1 MAAFDFYSF
10 KQDEKHIIFNQ
21 LAAKLKIHPA
31 SIEKDW
37 WVVRTLEIIQ
47 TMDVSKF
54 IVFKGGTS
62 LSKAWNIIERFS
74 EDVDLALDRSFLG
87 YDECKTVKQVKKLR
101 SATRNYIYKDFIPAL
116 QNAFIKAG
124 YGDVRVKLNE
134 EEGKNLEPV
143 QISILYKS
151 CTTISAYTNPY
162 VKIEIGSRALRE
174 PSTNKEFNS
183 LVGEHFPDRPFAD
196 NQIIVPCVNPERTLL
211 EKLFL
216 LHEEF
221 SKPED
226 KIKVDRLSRHLYDV
240 EMLTRRGYLDIA
252 IKEKE
257 LYNEIIDHRQIYTKI
272 SGIDYNFHQPKT
284 LNPLPPKAIM
294 NSWKNDYQK
303 MQEEMINGDS
313 LSFDDLIDRI
323 AEIKNRIN
331 ALKW

>member
-1 MAAFDFYSF
+1 MAAFDFYIL
-10 KQDEKHIIFNQ
+10 KQDEKHLIFNQ

-37 WVVRTLEIIQ
+37 WVVRALEIIQ

-87 YDECKTVKQVKKLR
+87 YEECKTVKQVKKLR
-101 SATRNYIYKDFIPAL
+101 SSTRNYIYKDFIPGL
-116 QNAFIKAG
+116 QNAYIKAG
-124 YGDVRVKLNE
+124 YRDVRVKLNE
-134 EEGKNLEPV
+134 EEGENLEPV

-162 VKIEIGSRALRE
+162 VKIEIGSRSLRE
-174 PSTNKEFNS
+174 PSTNKEFSS

-196 NQIIVPCVNPERTLL
+196 SQIIVSCANPERTLL

-240 EMLTRRGYLDIA
+240 EMLTRKGFLEIA

-257 LYNEIIDHRQIYTKI
+257 LYNEIINHRQIYTKI
-272 SGIDYNFHQPKT
+272 SEIDYNFHQPKA

-294 NSWKNDYQK
+294 NSWKKDYLK
-303 MQEEMINGDS
+303 MQEEMIHGDS
-313 LSFDDLIDRI
+313 LSFNELIERI

-331 ALKW
+331 ALEW

>member
-1 MAAFDFYSF
+1 MAAFDFYRF

-37 WVVRTLEIIQ
+37 WVVRTLELIL
-47 TMDVSKF
+47 TMDVSEF

-87 YDECKTVKQVKKLR
+87 YEECKTVKQVKKLR
-101 SATRNYIYKDFIPAL
+101 SSTRNYIYKDFIPGL

-124 YGDVRVKLNE
+124 YSDVEVKLNE

-151 CTTISAYTNPY
+151 CTANSAYTNPY
-162 VKIEIGSRALRE
+162 VKIEIGSRSLRE
-174 PSTNKEFNS
+174 PSTNKEFSS

-196 NQIIVPCVNPERTLL
+196 RQIIVSCVNPERTLL

-240 EMLTRRGYLDIA
+240 EMLTRKGFLEIA

-257 LYNEIIDHRQIYTKI
+257 LYNEIINHRQIYTKI
-272 SGIDYNFHQPKT
+272 SEIDYNFHQPKT

-294 NSWKNDYQK
+294 NSWKKDYQK
-303 MQEEMINGDS
+303 MQEEMIHGDS
-313 LSFDDLIDRI
+313 LSFNELIERI

-331 ALKW
+331 ALEW

>member
-1 MAAFDFYSF
+1 MAAFDFYIL
-10 KQDEKHIIFNQ
+10 KQDEKHLIFNQ

-87 YDECKTVKQVKKLR
+87 YEECKTVKQVKKLR
-101 SATRNYIYKDFIPAL
+101 SSTRNYIYKDFIPGL

-124 YGDVRVKLNE
+124 YSDVEVKLNE

-151 CTTISAYTNPY
+151 CTTNSAYTNPY
-162 VKIEIGSRALRE
+162 VKIEIGSRSLRE
-174 PSTNKEFNS
+174 PSTNKEFSS

-196 NQIIVPCVNPERTLL
+196 SQIIVSCANPERTLL

-240 EMLTRRGYLDIA
+240 EMLTRKGFLEIA

-257 LYNEIIDHRQIYTKI
+257 LYNEIINHRQIYTKI
-272 SGIDYNFHQPKT
+272 SEIDYNFHQPKA

-294 NSWKNDYQK
+294 NSWKKDYLK
-303 MQEEMINGDS
+303 MQEEMIHGDS
-313 LSFDDLIDRI
+313 LSFNELIERI

-331 ALKW
+331 ALEW

>member
-21 LAAKLKIHPA
+21 LAAKLKIHQA

-37 WVVRTLEIIQ
+37 WVVRALELIQ

-101 SATRNYIYKDFIPAL
+101 SATRNYIYKDFIPTL

-124 YGDVRVKLNE
+124 YIDVRVKLNE

-313 LSFDDLIDRI
+313 LSFDDLIYRI

>member
-1 MAAFDFYSF
+1 MAAFDFYRY

-37 WVVRTLEIIQ
+37 WVVRTLELIL
-47 TMDVSKF
+47 TMDVSEF

-87 YDECKTVKQVKKLR
+87 YEECKTVKQVKKLR
-101 SATRNYIYKDFIPAL
+101 SSTRNYIYKDFIPGL

-124 YGDVRVKLNE
+124 YSDVEVKLNE

-162 VKIEIGSRALRE
+162 VKIEIGSRSLRE
-174 PSTNKEFNS
+174 PSTNKEFSS

-196 NQIIVPCVNPERTLL
+196 SQIIVSCANPERTLL

-240 EMLTRRGYLDIA
+240 EMLTRKGFLEIA

-257 LYNEIIDHRQIYTKI
+257 LYNEIINHRQIYTKI
-272 SGIDYNFHQPKT
+272 SEIDYNFHQPKA

-294 NSWKNDYQK
+294 NSWKKDYLK
-303 MQEEMINGDS
+303 MQEEMIHGDS
-313 LSFDDLIDRI
+313 LSFNELIERI

-331 ALKW
+331 ALEW

>member
-1 MAAFDFYSF
+1 M
-10 KQDEKHIIFNQ
+10 
-21 LAAKLKIHPA
+21 
-31 SIEKDW
+31 
-37 WVVRTLEIIQ
+37 
-47 TMDVSKF
+47 
-54 IVFKGGTS
+54 
-62 LSKAWNIIERFS
+62 
-74 EDVDLALDRSFLG
+74 
-87 YDECKTVKQVKKLR
+87 
-101 SATRNYIYKDFIPAL
+101 
-116 QNAFIKAG
+116 
-124 YGDVRVKLNE
+124 
-134 EEGKNLEPV
+134 
-143 QISILYKS
+143 
-151 CTTISAYTNPY
+151 
-162 VKIEIGSRALRE
+162 KIEIGSRALRE

-196 NQIIVPCVNPERTLL
+196 TQIIVPCVNPERTLL

-284 LNPLPPKAIM
+284 LNPIPPKAIM
-294 NSWKNDYQK
+294 NRWKNDYQK
-303 MQEEMINGDS
+303 MQEEMINGES
-313 LSFDDLIDRI
+313 LSFDDLIERI

>member
-101 SATRNYIYKDFIPAL
+101 SATRNYIYKDFIPTL

-124 YGDVRVKLNE
+124 YRDVRVKLNE
-134 EEGKNLEPV
+134 EEGRNLEPV
-143 QISILYKS
+143 QISIFYKS

-183 LVGEHFPDRPFAD
+183 MVGEHFPDRPFAD
-196 NQIIVPCVNPERTLL
+196 NQIIVSCVNPERTLL

-240 EMLTRRGYLDIA
+240 EMLTRKGYLDIA
-252 IKEKE
+252 VKEKE

-272 SGIDYNFHQPKT
+272 SGINYNLHQPKT

>member
-10 KQDEKHIIFNQ
+10 KQDEKHIIFDQ
-21 LAAKLKIHPA
+21 LAAKLKINPA

-37 WVVRTLEIIQ
+37 WVVRTLELIQ

-116 QNAFIKAG
+116 QNTFIKAG
-124 YGDVRVKLNE
+124 YRDVRVKLNE

-151 CTTISAYTNPY
+151 CTTKSAYTNPY

-196 NQIIVPCVNPERTLL
+196 TQIIVPCVNPERTLL

-313 LSFDDLIDRI
+313 LSFDDLIERI

>member
-1 MAAFDFYSF
+1 MAAFDFYRY

-37 WVVRTLEIIQ
+37 WVVRTLELIL
-47 TMDVSKF
+47 TMDVSEF

-87 YDECKTVKQVKKLR
+87 YEECKTVKQVKKLR
-101 SATRNYIYKDFIPAL
+101 SSTRNYIYKDFIPGL

-124 YGDVRVKLNE
+124 YSDVEVKLNE

-162 VKIEIGSRALRE
+162 VKIEIGSRSLRE
-174 PSTNKEFNS
+174 PSTNKEFSS

-196 NQIIVPCVNPERTLL
+196 SQIIVSCANPERTLL

-240 EMLTRRGYLDIA
+240 EMLTRKGFLEIA

-257 LYNEIIDHRQIYTKI
+257 LYNEIINHRQIYTKI
-272 SGIDYNFHQPKT
+272 SEIDYNFHQPKA

-294 NSWKNDYQK
+294 NSWKKDYLK
-303 MQEEMINGDS
+303 MQEEMIHGDS

-331 ALKW
+331 ALEW